1 MMNGNYMFTGN
12 KLWVSSIILSL
23 IGLSDSLYL
32 TWIKLTHSEANCII
46 GVGDCFSVNT
56 SKWSEWNGI
65 PIALIGAIGFLTIL
79 LILFLESRFLVIKS
93 NAPLIIFGLTL
104 VGVAYS
110 AFLTYLEI
118 FIINALCPYCL
129 LSATMMLVLFLITI
143 IRLVRNQEV

>member
-1 MMNGNYMFTGN
+1 MINGN
-12 KLWVSSIILSL
+12 KLWVSCIFLSV
-23 IGLSDSLYL
+23 IGLFDSIYL
-32 TWIKLTHSEANCII
+32 TWIKITHNETSCIK

-65 PIALIGAIGFLTIL
+65 PIALIGAVGFLTIL
-79 LILFLESRFLVIKS
+79 LILLLESRIDVIKS

-118 FIINALCPYCL
+118 FIIKALCPYCL
-129 LSATMMLVLFLITI
+129 LSATMMSVLFIITI
-143 IRLVRNQEV
+143 VRLVRNQEI